1 LLGFSGYNRRVSGP
15 VGVAGTPSW
24 MVALREHICCN
35 KGRQGLMMQQSYREW
50 KAVVIRVLP
59 EIVSVRVSELK
70 STVIRLLS
78 CGSRERGGEGEGE

>member
-1 LLGFSGYNRRVSGP
+1 
-15 VGVAGTPSW
+15 
-24 MVALREHICCN
+24 
-35 KGRQGLMMQQSYREW
+35 MMQQSYREW

-78 CGSRERGGEGEGE
+78 CGSRERGGKARESERNKSL